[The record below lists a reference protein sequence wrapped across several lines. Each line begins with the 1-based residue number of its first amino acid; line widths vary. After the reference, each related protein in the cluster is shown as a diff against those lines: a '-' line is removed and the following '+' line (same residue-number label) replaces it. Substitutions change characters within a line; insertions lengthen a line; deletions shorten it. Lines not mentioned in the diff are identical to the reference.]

1 MERRRHART
10 PVNINAL
17 LIGEKTVPK
26 GCRII
31 NVSQQG
37 MLLYCEADGRLSTFN
52 DGDTVDIH
60 LTVQHAGEQK
70 KLTIPAT
77 VRHVGENS
85 VDVEFPHPD
94 PILMDL
100 IESYRV
106 SDKHQL
112 EATFGQNLGNRV
124 TPLLTPHP
132 AEIPSPDSTSDTASR
147 QSHRPLYLAMLS
159 LLLGLCIVTGGYI
172 YTASIDSRINTLEIL
187 STNQTDELTQIRR
200 RVFSDN
206 PPDNRYDSLNTR
218 ISALTEAVGQL
229 ENRLLNQPARTV
241 SMEAGSKVQLQPA
254 YDDPPVMIT
263 DRDNH
268 SRPRNIV
275 YTDDQPA
282 ATGVGPVTGI
292 TAPEPPSSEPAVI
305 PASEAAPP
313 QGPFRPTQQA
323 AQTAA
328 VSDPEPSGMGHH
340 APVVPA
346 EIAEIEVGGPWRI
359 NLLSSPD
366 RSDVQRLADKAAGL
380 DISTRIE
387 EAEVK
392 GRTWWRLQVTGYQS
406 MEQATSAA
414 EPLKQALGINE
425 VWILKHR

>member
-1 MERRRHART
+1 MERRRQTRT

-85 VDVEFPHPD
+85 VDVEFLHPD

-106 SDKHQL
+106 SDKHRL
-112 EATFGQNLGNRV
+112 EATFGLNRSNGV
-124 TPLLTPHP
+124 TPLLTPQP
-132 AEIPSPDSTSDTASR
+132 AQTPSTDHTTGTASR
-147 QSHRPLYLAMLS
+147 QSHRSLYLAMLS

-187 STNQTDELTQIRR
+187 SANQTDELLQLRH
-200 RVFSDN
+200 RVSGDN
-206 PPDNRYDSLNTR
+206 QPEDRYESLSTR
-218 ISALTEAVGQL
+218 ISALTAAVGQI
-229 ENRLLNQPARTV
+229 ENRLRNQPAGPIARG
-241 SMEAGSKVQLQPA
+241 AGVQPRQEQA
-254 YDDPPVMIT
+254 SDAPPVMIANVT
-263 DRDNH
+263 HPN
-268 SRPRNIV
+268 RPRNIV
-275 YTDDQPA
+275 YPDDQPA
-282 ATGVGPVTGI
+282 PSASGTASAVTPPAPPEAV
-292 TAPEPPSSEPAVI
+292 TVSAPETD
-305 PASEAAPP
+305 PP
-313 QGPFRPTQQA
+313 QGPFRPADQA
-323 AQTAA
+323 TRPA
-328 VSDPEPSGMGHH
+328 VMAPEPAPSGR
-340 APVVPA
+340 AILTREASAEVPA
-346 EIAEIEVGGPWRI
+346 GGPWRI

-366 RSDVQRLADKAAGL
+366 RADVLRLADRANEL

-387 EAEVK
+387 QTEIK
-392 GRTWWRLQVTGYQS
+392 GRTWWRLQVAGYSS
-406 MEQATSAA
+406 MEEATLASA
-414 EPLKQALGINE
+414 PLKQALGIHD
-425 VWILKHR
+425 VWILKQR